1 MPRRFL
7 NLGPNAPTFFGDS
20 LEVSASGRL
29 LVSQPVTLLSSQQ
42 QYGDNTD
49 VWETSVTGTGA
60 ITFLPNE
67 STIQMSPGGTVSG
80 ASAIRQTKPYQR
92 YTPGHGLTIHETF
105 CFDGG
110 VDQNIT
116 GNVRRLGYFDANDGV
131 FLEAGNGVVSFCQRS
146 SVSGTP
152 SDALKVPQT
161 SWSYDAFDGAGPS
174 GKILDWSKTQCLLI
188 DLRWLGVGRVRLA
201 FEIDGVAYLAH
212 EFDNANVN
220 PTVYMKTANLPCRF
234 ETVNTGTAS
243 SIQTLRQICTSV
255 ESGGGAEPE
264 YGKMFTYNNGGA
276 GTAIGAAARIPLI
289 SVRAKTTGPNSV
301 RNTGRILV
309 GQYDVAAIGA
319 NPVFWELV
327 LNPTLTGAT
336 FAAMDATNSIAEVD
350 KAATAVSGGVVLD
363 AGYLA
368 ASAQSKGLSTQ
379 FADLKSLVLAYSG
392 LLNHQD
398 VMTLVG
404 SAPGGATT
412 AFANMQWLEM
422 W

>member
-29 LVSQPVTLLSSQQ
+29 FVSQPIMLLSSQQ
-42 QYGDNTD
+42 QYGDNAD
-49 VWETSVTGTGA
+49 IWETAVAGTGA

-67 STIQMSPGGTVSG
+67 STIQMSPGGTASG
-80 ASAIRQTKPYQR
+80 ASVIRQTKLYQR

-110 VDQNIT
+110 VDPNII
-116 GNVRRLGYFDANDGV
+116 GNTRRLGYYDANDGV
-131 FLEAGNGVVSFCQRS
+131 FLEAANGIVSFCQRS
-146 SVSGTP
+146 SITGTP
-152 SDALKVPQT
+152 SDALKVPQ
-161 SWSYDAFDGAGPS
+161 SLWSHDAFDGTGPS
-174 GKILDWSKTQCLLI
+174 GKTIDWSKAQSLLI

-201 FEIDGVAYLAH
+201 FEIDGTAFLAH
-212 EFDNANVN
+212 EFLNANVN

-234 ETVNTGTAS
+234 ETVNTATAS
-243 SIQTLRQICTSV
+243 STQTLRQICVSV
-255 ESGGGAEPE
+255 ESGGGVEPS

-276 GTAIGAAARIPLI
+276 GTAIGSGARIPLI
-289 SVRAKTTGPNSV
+289 SVRAKTAGPNSV
-301 RNTGRILV
+301 RNTGRILI

-327 LNPTLTGAT
+327 LNPTLTSAS
-336 FAAMDATNSIAEVD
+336 FAAVDVNNSIAEVD

-363 AGYLA
+363 AGYLS

-379 FADLKSLVLAYSG
+379 FADLKSLVLTYSG

-412 AFANMQWLEM
+412 AFANLQWLEM